1 VTRAVITFHGIDDSG
16 SVLSYPQ
23 SSLVAMLEGLRRAA
37 VPIVPLDALLRL
49 ESGVTLTFDDGM
61 ASVLT
66 QALPVLQS
74 YAAPAHLFVVSDYV
88 GATNRWPTQPAGVAA
103 SPLMDWPDLE
113 ACRSGGLTIEAHT
126 RTHPDL
132 TALSDAR
139 IHDEFEGCNELI
151 ERRLG
156 SRPRLLAYPYGYRDA
171 RVEALARP
179 VYEAALTTRLALV
192 ASTPDPV
199 AIPRIDSYY
208 LRHSPWREHPLRA
221 ATRAW
226 LGMRSGLRRLAGGQ

>member
-1 VTRAVITFHGIDDSG
+1 MTRAVITFHGIDDSG

-88 GATNRWPTQPAGVAA
+88 GATNRIFTVTNAQISHGGIYHVVVSNAFGAIRSSNATLTVISAPSPCRAPSATSSVLARFPS
-103 SPLMDWPDLE
+103 SPLAKSIHGPATGMY
-113 ACRSGGLTIEAHT
+113 RS
-126 RTHPDL
+126 
-132 TALSDAR
+132 
-139 IHDEFEGCNELI
+139 
-151 ERRLG
+151 
-156 SRPRLLAYPYGYRDA
+156 
-171 RVEALARP
+171 
-179 VYEAALTTRLALV
+179 
-192 ASTPDPV
+192 
-199 AIPRIDSYY
+199 
-208 LRHSPWREHPLRA
+208 
-221 ATRAW
+221 
-226 LGMRSGLRRLAGGQ
+226 